1 MLGAPIFG
9 NSLIIE
15 QEPFRVIDADQSRD
29 LCGAD
34 VPLRSVHRPPKEKKN
49 PGFRVQGLALKLQ

>member
-34 VPLRSVHRPPKEKKN
+34 VPLRSVHRPPKEKKIQGL
-49 PGFRVQGLALKLQ
+49 GFRVSR